1 MRVSLKRALASFA
14 VLITC
19 ALLAFAT
26 VSPAKAFAPTAALPI
41 GENDPTIAPPGDGSH
56 FFYLVGKQKFSWGAA
71 EGALGYLVRINGSL
85 IATLEPTATTYV
97 YNHVLGPR
105 DVVEIVTVGVDSVES
120 TATVLQYSK
129 TKRMV
134 LGTIDFEPNSAVLT
148 YKSLKK
154 LRSFANYVA
163 LHGFTEVFN
172 ESYTK
177 FDKAYSDAYR
187 LKLSRLR
194 SATVS
199 TFLKAD
205 LGRYSANVQVTRSG
219 RGTSTKRSS
228 DLSTR

>member
-1 MRVSLKRALASFA
+1 MRVTQKHTLISFA
-14 VLITC
+14 AVITS
-19 ALLAFAT
+19 LFLVIAT
-26 VSPAKAFAPTAALPI
+26 MSPAKAFTPSATLPI
-41 GENDPTIAPPGDGSH
+41 GENDPTIMPPGDGSH
-56 FFYLVGKQKFSWGAA
+56 AFYLVGKQKVSWGAA
-71 EGALGYLVRINGSL
+71 EGALGYLVKINGSL
-85 IATLEPTATTYV
+85 IATLEPLATSYI

-105 DVVEIVTVGVDSVES
+105 DVVEIVTVGVDSFES
-120 TATVLQYSK
+120 TATVIPYSK

-148 YKSLKK
+148 WKSLKK
-154 LRSFANYVA
+154 LRAFANYVA

-194 SATVS
+194 SATVA